1 MPLHY
6 VLFPPSVFSSYGHT
20 ACPSNSKTCEGGG
33 GATLLVWLVRL
44 KCNNR
49 ASLARKTQTNKTR
62 TKIVIVPTAT
72 LRLIINVGVGP
83 AWLGGARGGVGASVG
98 AGTAAEEDDGSTVSR
113 GTFVDDGM
121 LGVVSGPA
129 ALGAPS
135 GDGPGERAQP
145 CAELQ
150 GSVEQQPR

>member
-1 MPLHY
+1 M
-6 VLFPPSVFSSYGHT
+6 V
-20 ACPSNSKTCEGGG
+20 A
-33 GATLLVWLVRL
+33 LVRL
-44 KCNNR
+44 KCNSR

-98 AGTAAEEDDGSTVSR
+98 AGTAAEEDDGSAVFCD
-113 GTFVDDGM
+113 TFVDDMM
-121 LGVVSGPA
+121 LGVVSGPT
-129 ALGAPS
+129 ALGTSP
-135 GDGPGERAQP
+135 GDVPGERAQP